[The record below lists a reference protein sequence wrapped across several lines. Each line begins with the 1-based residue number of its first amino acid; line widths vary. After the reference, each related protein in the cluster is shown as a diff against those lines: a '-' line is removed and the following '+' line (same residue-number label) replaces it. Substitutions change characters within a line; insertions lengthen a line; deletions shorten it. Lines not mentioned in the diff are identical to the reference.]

1 MAWIRQLPSNL
12 WAATVR
18 LPKGSDP
25 DRVTETFRLKG
36 GAQTWARDLE
46 ADISRGDWIDPRA
59 GKKTVGE
66 CWEKWGTTSR
76 RLEMASRKRDASHW
90 GVHVEPRW
98 AKTPVGTILKPDV
111 TAWVVEMESTHK
123 ASCRKRTTCP
133 GCKPP
138 VGAATIEGALGVL
151 RAVLDL
157 AVEAKLIRDN
167 PARGVSRPKRNAHVD
182 RILDPGEERQL
193 VDALDRMFPGRA
205 DASLFVELIA
215 DTGMR
220 WEEAAAIPPEMVDTR
235 KHRINIA
242 WVMER
247 DGTCRP
253 YAKSAAGNRTVT
265 YGEHLVKRIAAAK
278 LAAREVAGVFPKGG
292 PGRLVFTSEKGE
304 ALRYSNWHR
313 RVWTPALRGLPERP
327 MVKGHAYRAAVVG
340 ASLADPQPTPHDLRH
355 GFGTRLADEGV
366 PVHDIMAL
374 MGHEDLRS
382 AQRYLH
388 SREDRFDRAR
398 QAMKRARS
406 AGS

>member
-1 MAWIRQLPSNL
+1 MAWIRQLPSGL

-18 LPKGSDP
+18 LPEGSDP
-25 DRVTETFRLKG
+25 DRVTESHRLKG
-36 GAQTWARDLE
+36 AIQTWARDLE
-46 ADISRGDWIDPRA
+46 ADIRKGDWIDPRA

-66 CWEKWGTTSR
+66 CWEKWGTSSR
-76 RLEMASRKRDASHW
+76 RLEQASRRRDASHW
-90 GVHVEPRW
+90 RVHVEPRW
-98 AKTPVGTILKPDV
+98 AKVPVGSILKPDV

-123 ASCRKRTTCP
+123 SNCRRRDTCP

-138 VGAATIEGALGVL
+138 VGAATIEGAVGVL

-182 RILDPGEERQL
+182 RILTPAEDRLL
-193 VDALDRMFPGRA
+193 VDALDRMFPDRP
-205 DASLFVELIA
+205 DARLFVDLIA

-235 KHRINIA
+235 KHRIHIA

-247 DGTCRP
+247 DGTTRP

-265 YGEHLVKRIAAAK
+265 YGEHLVKGVAAAK

-292 PGRLVFTSEKGE
+292 PSRLVFTSEKGD

-313 RVWTPALRGLPERP
+313 RVWTPALHGLPERQK
-327 MVKGHAYRAAVVG
+327 VKGHAYRAAVAG
-340 ASLADPQPTPHDLRH
+340 AGLADPQPTPHDLRH

-388 SREDRFDRAR
+388 SREERFDRAR
-398 QAMKRARS
+398 AAMKRARAS
-406 AGS
+406 GS